1 MFDDG
6 YSLSQILTTVTR
18 RQQNSYFQRVIMQ
31 VHTDAV
37 MRGIPLSKAMARH
50 PDVFDQKYIATVRED
65 ELNGTL
71 DQTLRGLF

>member
-1 MFDDG
+1 
-6 YSLSQILTTVTR
+6 
-18 RQQNSYFQRVIMQ
+18 
-31 VHTDAV
+31 
-37 MRGIPLSKAMARH
+37 MARH